1 MSRIKAAATQP
12 SSKLAAAALLLAL
25 ALLSSF
31 SVNAD
36 SVSAHDVLVDSV
48 DYPMPSA
55 DRPAVYTGGPIS
67 IPVKALLE
75 RVIPARDSRDTEAK
89 RFSYDIDTLG
99 MGMAVR
105 FKVQF

>member
-55 DRPAVYTGGPIS
+55 DRPAVT
-67 IPVKALLE
+67 
-75 RVIPARDSRDTEAK
+75 PAAQSAFRSKHCWSA
-89 RFSYDIDTLG
+89 
-99 MGMAVR
+99 
-105 FKVQF
+105 